1 MGVILGINMSGRDS
15 SAAVVVDGV
24 VHFAIR
30 EERLNREK
38 KTRRFPT
45 LSIQACLDAVG
56 RRLEGVDR
64 VGISW
69 NPTLNLERLNS
80 AQSGLARY
88 KPEHFYAVPN
98 HLLQLWPRETSFLAE
113 QRLHFPSGVLEIVYV
128 NHHICHAADSFL
140 QSPFEQAA
148 ILILDAYG
156 EKDSVTFARGSGTRI
171 EVLRTIPF
179 PHSLGSFYG
188 TMTQFLGFTP
198 DLDEWKLMGASAYGD
213 PARYYAAVRRMFF
226 LREDGGFELDLSY
239 FNYPTFSRPTMY
251 SDKLV
256 ALLGPPRRREEDL
269 EQRHYDIAA
278 ATQRVT
284 EEVVFH
290 LLHHLHALT
299 GLTDLCLGGGVAL
312 NCVLNGKIAEHTPFR
327 RVWVGSSPDDG
338 GTALGAALFLASR
351 DPGFRRSPAVHNYWG
366 PGFDDAQIERELRR
380 YRLPYRR
387 CARPAREAAALLAE
401 GKIVG
406 WFQGR
411 VEFGERALGNR
422 SILADPRDAL
432 MKDRVNGAIKYREA
446 FRPFAPSILEERTAD
461 FFEGAH
467 FVPFMEKA
475 LVVRK
480 DKQRLIP
487 AVTHADGTGRLQT
500 VRRDVNPSFWDLIN
514 EFDALTGVPVVLNTS
529 FNLQGEPI
537 VCSPKDAIRTFF
549 SSGLD
554 ALFLGPFLLE
564 KGPTPRTSPD
574 HAD

>member
-1 MGVILGINMSGRDS
+1 MAVMLGVNMSGRDS
-15 SAAVVVDGV
+15 SAAVVVDGAV
-24 VHFAIR
+24 RFAVR

-38 KTRRFPT
+38 KTRRFPM
-45 LSIQACLDAVG
+45 LAIQACLEAAG
-56 RRLEGVDR
+56 RRLETVDR

-69 NPTLNLERLNS
+69 NPTLNLERFNG
-80 AQSGLARY
+80 AQSGVARY

-98 HLLQLWPRETSFLAE
+98 HLIQLLPRETSMLAE
-113 QRLHFPSGVLEIVYV
+113 QRLHFPAGVLDIAYV
-128 NHHICHAADSFL
+128 NHHVCHAADSFL
-140 QSPFEQAA
+140 QSPFEEAA

-156 EKDSVTFARGSGTRI
+156 EKDAVTFARGRGASI
-171 EVLRTIPF
+171 EVLDTIPF

-198 DLDEWKLMGASAYGD
+198 DMDEWKLMGASPYGD
-213 PARYYAAVRRMFF
+213 AGRYYDALRRLFA
-226 LREDGGFELDLSY
+226 LRDGGRFEVDLSY
-239 FNYPTFSRPTMY
+239 FDYPTFTRPTMY

-256 ALLGPPRRREEDL
+256 ALLGPPRTGRDEL

-299 GLTDLCLGGGVAL
+299 GGENLCLGGGVAM
-312 NCVLNGKIAEHTPFR
+312 NCVLNGKVAEHTPFR
-327 RVWVGSSPDDG
+327 NVWVGSSADDG
-338 GTALGAALFLASR
+338 GTSVGAALFLASR
-351 DPGFRRSPAVHNYWG
+351 EPGFRRTPATDNYWG
-366 PGFDDAQIERELRR
+366 PGYDDAQVEDELRR
-380 YRLPYRR
+380 YGLAYRR
-387 CARPAREAAALLAE
+387 SDRPAREAAALIAS
-401 GKIVG
+401 GRIVG

-422 SILADPRDAL
+422 SILADPRDAA
-432 MKDRVNGAIKYREA
+432 MKDRVNRAIKYREA
-446 FRPFAPSILEERTAD
+446 FRPFAPSILEEHAGD

-467 FVPFMEKA
+467 AVPFMEKA
-475 LVVRK
+475 LMIRK

-487 AVTHADGTGRLQT
+487 AVTHVDGTGRLQT
-500 VRRDVNPSFWDLIN
+500 VRRDVNPRFWELIS
-514 EFDALTGVPVVLNTS
+514 EFHALTGVPVVMNTS

-554 ALFLGPFLLE
+554 ALFLGPFVLE
-564 KGPTPRTSPD
+564 KGRS
-574 HAD
+574 